1 MLYYKELMIKL
12 NEKREAKY
20 GNNEKGVY
28 HEILTGHYLLGKK
41 RHLSDPKGRPGETSK
56 EAHDRLEALARKH
69 GGQKAIDDAH
79 KKARAAADDIHKQLK
94 ATGHTIKDVHW
105 TSKDGDVKRVTGVG
119 GKQKDDASDIY
130 ITTHHKDHGKQFH
143 GVSLKASDRSLNVP
157 ASSLGQKSS
166 GRKTVNLGRD
176 HKDSILKKHPELKGK
191 NKEARKDWAEANPEK
206 HNEIKKMNQ
215 AALNRVAKM
224 HSREL
229 NAKLR
234 LAKNGKEKHM
244 NDLIGHIRD
253 VIAAKKTPGE
263 IAGKS
268 RFIKHTTYQSKKGEV
283 KHHTSLPGEDH
294 EHIFNSIKKNP
305 HHLSITY
312 TKGGT
317 INFHHKG
324 KRFASQS
331 HKFDTQS
338 DPLSTLKTAGR
349 LA

>member
-1 MLYYKELMIKL
+1 MQRFITYMNPL
-12 NEKREAKY
+12 NEAY

-28 HEILTGHYLLGKK
+28 HEILTGHYLLGGK
-41 RHLSDPKGRPGETSK
+41 RHLTDPKGRPGETSIK
-56 EAHDRLEALARKH
+56 AHKRLEDLARRH
-69 GGQKAIDDAH
+69 GGDKAVNDAH
-79 KKARAAADDIHKQLK
+79 AKAKAAANDIHKQLK
-94 ATGHTIKDVHW
+94 ATGHEIKDVHW
-105 TSKDGDVKRVTGVG
+105 TSKPGDVKRVTGVG
-119 GKQKDDASDIY
+119 GSQKDDASDIY

-143 GVSLKASDRSLNVP
+143 GVSLKASDRTLKVP

-166 GRKTVNLGRD
+166 GRKTVNLGKS
-176 HKDSILKKHPELKGK
+176 HKDRIMNRHPELRGK
-191 NKEARKDWAEANPEK
+191 NKEARKAWAEKNPE
-206 HNEIKKMNQ
+206 HHEEIKKMNQ
-215 AALNRVAKM
+215 SALNRVAKM

-234 LAKNGKEKHM
+234 LAQRPDGKKHM
-244 NDLIGHIRD
+244 DHLIGHIRD
-253 VIAAKKTPGE
+253 VMAAKKTPGE

-268 RFIKHTTYQSKKGEV
+268 TFFKHTTYQSKSGEV
-283 KHHTSLPGEDH
+283 KHHTAIPGKDH
-294 EHIFNSIKKNP
+294 EHIFDDIKKNP
-305 HHLSITY
+305 KNLSILY
-312 TKGGT
+312 TQGGT